1 MPPDKKKK
9 RGKKNWNLI
18 YQFII
23 YQLIDARSGA
33 QVSKLGIVMP
43 KPNCHSERSEE
54 SVFAGN
60 RENAARKRRRTQTFT
75 MAETELRILIR

>member
-18 YQFII
+18 YQFMI

-43 KPNCHSERSEE
+43 NPIVIPRGARNLFLLGIAKMPRESGDVLKLLQWQKLNCA
-54 SVFAGN
+54 F
-60 RENAARKRRRTQTFT
+60 
-75 MAETELRILIR
+75 